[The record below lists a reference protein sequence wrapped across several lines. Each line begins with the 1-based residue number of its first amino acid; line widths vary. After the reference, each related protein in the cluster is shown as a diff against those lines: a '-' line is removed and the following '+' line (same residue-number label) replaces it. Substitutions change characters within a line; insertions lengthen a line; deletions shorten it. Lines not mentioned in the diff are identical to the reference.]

1 MLIYNLDKGRKKSCL
16 QVNTTSALDLQ
27 LGRFYPRVVM
37 MLLRMFQAYL
47 QFQSTLG
54 KVVLAEINKPG
65 CCLRH
70 CNLIWS
76 IIVVFFNS
84 RCKNKYLIPITNV
97 VCLCYKKCLFI
108 KTNWIK
114 LYDISMFC
122 FCDNVKMC
130 YSSLVFLVPCH
141 QQYTLK
147 CNYKYHEFLSIRW
160 VYMFRQWYY
169 IADTF

>member
-1 MLIYNLDKGRKKSCL
+1 
-16 QVNTTSALDLQ
+16 VNDTSALDLQ
-27 LGRFYPRVVM
+27 LGRFYPRAVM

-70 CNLIWS
+70 SHLIWS
-76 IIVVFFNS
+76 IIGCCFFYS
-84 RCKNKYLIPITNV
+84 RCKNKHLIPITNV
-97 VCLCYKKCLFI
+97 FCLCYKKCLFI

-114 LYDISMFC
+114 LYDILSMFC
-122 FCDNVKMC
+122 FCDNGKMC
-130 YSSLVFLVPCH
+130 YSSLFFLVPCH

-160 VYMFRQWYY
+160 MYMCRQWYY
-169 IADTF
+169 IIAIHFNVYEK